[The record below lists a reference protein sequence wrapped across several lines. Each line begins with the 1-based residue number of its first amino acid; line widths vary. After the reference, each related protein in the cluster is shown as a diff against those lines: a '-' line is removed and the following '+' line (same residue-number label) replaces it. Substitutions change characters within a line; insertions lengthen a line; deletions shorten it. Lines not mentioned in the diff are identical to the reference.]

1 MIFLALEISEK
12 EINLKKLT
20 LEYDQVE
27 SVKIITSLKYN
38 NKKIELLEDSR
49 TKVETFYVVEGQLY

>member
-1 MIFLALEISEK
+1 LEISEK